1 MNRVLEA
8 SLISGPLWW
17 VLLGAGPVGVCMLV
31 YGRGRRWWLG
41 VVPAAVLVGLVAAV
55 LVLLTVNVWWRP
67 FPDPLPL
74 LVPIWVGLAVAAIVL
89 ALSRRVGVVRTVLAL
104 LVAVA
109 VAASGTAQVNETFAA
124 FPTVRDA
131 LGLPPLGTVAFGRV
145 PGPQRTPVT
154 GTRGATLASRWSPPA
169 AMPAAGT
176 VTTATIPGAKSGFT
190 ARDAWI
196 YLPPAYLST
205 PRAQLPVLVL
215 FGGQPG
221 SPRDWFTAGRVEATM
236 NGYAAAHRGLAPV
249 VVEVDPLGST
259 LANTLCVDS
268 PLGNAFTY
276 LSVDVPAWIRTH
288 LQVDPRPAH
297 WAVGGASFGGTCALQ
312 LAVNAPS
319 VYPTFL
325 DFSGQDEPTLSDRA
339 RTVNKAFG
347 GSTQAFVRVNPL
359 DVLGRKRFTAT
370 AGMIVVGRDDGPF
383 RPQAKRVAAATR
395 AAGMTVR
402 YLEVPGGHGWS
413 VWAHALPLAMPF
425 LGQRVGIF
433 S

>member
-1 MNRVLEA
+1 MNRALDA

-17 VLLGAGPVGVCMLV
+17 VLLAAGPVGVCVLV

-41 VVPAAVLVGLVAAV
+41 VVPVALVVGLVAAV
-55 LVLLTVNVWWRP
+55 LVTLTVNVWWRP

-74 LVPIWVGLAVAAIVL
+74 SVPIWVGLTVSGL
-89 ALSRRVGVVRTVLAL
+89 VLAL
-104 LVAVA
+104 LRRVGWGRKIVTVLVVVG
-109 VAASGTAQVNETFAA
+109 VAASGAAQVNEMFAA

-131 LGLPPLGTVAFGRV
+131 LGLPPLGTVAFSHV
-145 PGPQRTPVT
+145 PGPQRTPIT

-169 AMPAAGT
+169 GMPAVGT

-221 SPRDWFTAGRVEATM
+221 SPRDWFTAGRVVATM
-236 NGYAAAHRGLAPV
+236 DAYAAAHRGLAPV

-259 LANTLCVDS
+259 FANTLCVDS

-276 LSVDVPAWIRTH
+276 LSVDVPGWIRAH

-312 LAVNAPS
+312 LAINAPS
-319 VYPTFL
+319 AYPTFL
-325 DFSGQDEPTLSDRA
+325 DFSGQDEPTLGDRA
-339 RTVNKAFG
+339 RTVNMAFG
-347 GSTQAFVRVNPL
+347 GSAKAFARVNPL
-359 DVLGRKRFTAT
+359 DVLERKRFPAT

-395 AAGMTVR
+395 AAGMR
-402 YLEVPGGHGWS
+402 IQYLEVPGGHGWS
-413 VWAHALPLAMPF
+413 VWANALPSAVPF
-425 LGQRVGIF
+425 LGQRVGIT

>member
-1 MNRVLEA
+1 MNRVLDA

-17 VLLGAGPVGVCMLV
+17 VLLLAGPVGVCVLV
-31 YGRGRRWWLG
+31 LGRGRRWWLG
-41 VVPAAVLVGLVAAV
+41 VVPAALAVGLAVAV
-55 LVLLTVNVWWRP
+55 LVTLTVNVWWQP

-74 LVPIWVGLAVAAIVL
+74 LVPVWVGLFVAAVVL
-89 ALSRRVGVVRTVLAL
+89 ALGRRAGVTRMALAL
-104 LVAVA
+104 LIAVL
-109 VAASGTAQVNETFAA
+109 VAASGTAQVNEKFAA

-131 LGLPPLGTVAFGRV
+131 LGLPLPGQIAFNRV
-145 PGPQRTPVT
+145 PGPQRAPVT
-154 GTRGATLASRWSPPA
+154 GTPGATLASRWSPPPG
-169 AMPAAGT
+169 MPTAGE
-176 VTTATIPGAKSGFT
+176 VTTTAIPGVVSGFN

-205 PRAQLPVLVL
+205 PRAQLPVLVM

-221 SPRDWFTAGRVEATM
+221 SPRDCFTAGRVVATM
-236 NGYAAAHRGLAPV
+236 TAYAAAHRGLAPV

-259 LANTLCVDS
+259 LANPLCVDS

-288 LQVDPRPAH
+288 LQVDPDPAH

-325 DFSGQDEPTLSDRA
+325 DFSGQEEPTLGGAS
-339 RTVNKAFG
+339 RTLSAAFG
-347 GSTQAFVRVNPL
+347 GSARAFTRVNPL
-359 DVLGRKRFTAT
+359 DVLERKRFPAT

-383 RPQAKRVAAATR
+383 LPQARRVAAAAR
-395 AAGMTVR
+395 EAGMTIR

-413 VWAHALPLAMPF
+413 VWANALPLAMPF
-425 LGQRVGIF
+425 LGQRVGIT